1 MTSFRTSCERR
12 EIARRRAEPGW
23 RAAVLDERASR
34 HAFRLRE
41 SEEGSR
47 VTSASPSAR
56 SAQ

>member
-12 EIARRRAEPGW
+12 EIARRRVEPGW
-23 RAAVLDERASR
+23 RAAVLDEERADTL
-34 HAFRLRE
+34 FRLRE
-41 SEEGSR
+41 SEEGSG